1 MPITCYVARGDVAV
15 ATDASEAYGLSA
27 AVGLGSETVW
37 IRELPVAASAIGV
50 SAALEAG
57 ELSEAT
63 SIPGELLA
71 ADFAIGVSATVE
83 VAKVSE
89 AA

>member
-1 MPITCYVARGDVAV
+1 MARGDVAV

-27 AVGLGSETVW
+27 AVGLGSEAIW

-50 SAALEAG
+50 SAVLEAG

-63 SIPGELLA
+63 SIPGELFA

>member
-1 MPITCYVARGDVAV
+1 MPLED
-15 ATDASEAYGLSA
+15 DAFGPAELVDHEGPAS
-27 AVGLGSETVW
+27 VGLGSETVW

-50 SAALEAG
+50 SAVLEAG
-57 ELSEAT
+57 ELSEAS
-63 SIPGELLA
+63 SIPGELFA